1 MTLSPEERK
10 KIYEEEK
17 ARIENEKTQQQGES
31 TSTLDL
37 KPGTAGLLCYLG
49 GWISGIVFLV
59 LEQKNRL
66 VRFHAM
72 QSIIVFGSLSI
83 IMGLFG
89 QIPFAGIFFNTALG
103 ALAFVLWIVL
113 MVKASQGYFS
123 LPIAG
128 ELAEKILGPTP
139 QASGSQTIIPSPAA
153 PPQPVVVE
161 PARKG
166 ARGDRGRAGRMVA
179 SAFAIAFSI
188 ALLIFFNFFHD
199 YMAYYHLE
207 TIGNASVWVR
217 DTFLTSDFS
226 LWLPVVNTAL
236 TLNIIGHVIL
246 LVIDKYILREST
258 LLVLDIF
265 SLVSMAALFI
275 VFPFDFGVFGSNI
288 AAPIE
293 LSVRITFAIIIFG
306 ICIGIL
312 VRGIRIMVNV
322 IRGTATYR

>member
-17 ARIENEKTQQQGES
+17 ARIENEKAQQQGET

-49 GWISGIVFLV
+49 GWISGIIFLV

-83 IMGLFG
+83 IGALLG
-89 QIPFAGIFFNTALG
+89 QIPFIGLFFAPAVGI
-103 ALAFVLWIVL
+103 LAFVLWIVL

-139 QASGSQTIIPSPAA
+139 QTTGSQTTTPSPAA
-153 PPQPVVVE
+153 PPQPVVME
-161 PARKG
+161 PARKA

-199 YMAYYHLE
+199 YLAYYHLE
-207 TIGNASVWVR
+207 TIGNASVWIREPFV
-217 DTFLTSDFS
+217 TSDFS
-226 LWLPVVNTAL
+226 LWLPIVNTAL

-246 LVIDKYILREST
+246 LVIDKYILREGT
-258 LLVLDIF
+258 LLVLDVF
-265 SLVSMAALFI
+265 SLVSMAALLVI
-275 VFPFDFGVFGSNI
+275 FPFDFGVFGSNI
-288 AAPIE
+288 AGPIE
-293 LSVRITFAIIIFG
+293 LSVRITFALIIFG

-312 VRGIRIMVNV
+312 VRGIRILVNV